1 MKTTQQIIAEEK
13 ELIESNYPAWV
24 KMTILG
30 LMVKIRSL
38 ENQIRSSD
46 QPFEQISLLAK
57 QNTLLAVLSAMALA
71 VDTEDASLLAKLRA
85 YR

>member
-1 MKTTQQIIAEEK
+1 MKSINQVISEEQ

-24 KMTILG
+24 KMTTLG

-46 QPFEQISLLAK
+46 QQSEQISLLAK
-57 QNTLLAVLSAMALA
+57 QNTLSAALSAMTLA
-71 VDTEDASLLAKLRA
+71 VDTEDTALLAKLRT